1 MRHGVEGESIQVRD
15 VTKRFAAGP
24 PILDGIRFDVP
35 AGSFVS
41 IVGRSGCGKSTMLN
55 ILAGL
60 LLPSSGQ
67 VLVGGA
73 PVSGPGLDR
82 GMVFQHAS
90 LFPWLT
96 AAENIAFGP
105 RNQGAPKPRR
115 DAMTAELIELVRL
128 TGYEQRYPSELSG
141 GMQQRV
147 AIARALALDPGIL
160 LMDEPFGAL
169 DELTRE
175 DMQHEL
181 LRIWTERRKTVVFV
195 THSISEAIFLSDT
208 ILVFGRNPGRIVK
221 SVQVGLPRPRP
232 RVSEQVLRLHELVY
246 SALD

>member
-1 MRHGVEGESIQVRD
+1 MQGKSIHVRD

-24 PILDGIRFDVP
+24 PILDGISFEVP
-35 AGSFVS
+35 GGSFVS

-60 LLPSSGQ
+60 LPPSSGQ
-67 VLVGGA
+67 VRIGSA

-105 RNQGAPKPRR
+105 RNQGVPKQRR
-115 DAMTAELIELVRL
+115 DILAAELIELVRL
-128 TGYEQRYPSELSG
+128 TGYEQRYPRELSG

-147 AIARALALDPGIL
+147 AIARALALGPGIL

-221 SVQVGLPRPRP
+221 SVQVELPRPRP
-232 RVSEQVLRLHELVY
+232 RVSEAVLRLHELVY